1 MMRNHNDPGP
11 DRLGEGS
18 LGHKA
23 KDRAGRGERVTTWIA
38 ANPDVRILTT
48 IVALTSDREFHCLSM
63 VLICS
68 EHSRDAFVMSEN
80 Q

>member
-1 MMRNHNDPGP
+1 MIR
-11 DRLGEGS
+11 DRIDLVKVFS
-18 LGHKA
+18 VTNA
-23 KDRAGRGERVTTWIA
+23 KDREGLGERVTAWIA